1 MGSPISI
8 SPLAERP
15 APEIEVLDEADDD
28 DIKGNND
35 RILGTD
41 LCGAYPCA
49 DLLQQVPLPR
59 LAVHVCEK

>member
-8 SPLAERP
+8 SLLAERP
-15 APEIEVLDEADDD
+15 VPEVEVVDGADDDD

-41 LCGAYPCA
+41 LRGAYPCA
-49 DLLQQVPLPR
+49 DRLQQVPLPR
-59 LAVHVCEK
+59 LA